1 MSSWGSSGRRGGP
14 WMEAGPSV
22 EAAASIQLR
31 GGGSA
36 SVVVVEVIGVRGEKG
51 GVSDCRV
58 FSLHRVLSLCEGA
71 WGGHPSRYRSPAFRG
86 SVWAGGI
93 NVEWLV
99 ISW

>member
-1 MSSWGSSGRRGGP
+1 MTSSHVLVGFLWPPWGPLDGSRPQRGGC
-14 WMEAGPSV
+14 
-22 EAAASIQLR
+22 
-31 GGGSA
+31 GSA